1 MSELTAK
8 DLTVISDLLT
18 SEELAF
24 KKASIYSKT
33 LTDPVTS
40 QSMCEIAACHAQRFN
55 ALYSFLKE
63 N

>member
-1 MSELTAK
+1 MSKLTAK
-8 DLTVISDLLT
+8 DLNVISDLLT
-18 SEELAF
+18 AEELAF

-40 QSMCEIAACHAQRFN
+40 QTMSEIASCHAQRFN
-55 ALYSFLKE
+55 ALYAVLKE